1 VDAQA
6 PPRSK
11 SSQKRRNRAI
21 AAAQGDFS
29 VSSKPTAGNNS
40 DNNECK

>member
-6 PPRSK
+6 PKSK

-21 AAAQGDFS
+21 AAAQGEFS
-29 VSSKPTAGNNS
+29 TDSKPNGSNS
-40 DNNECK
+40 ENVNKCK